1 MVSQTCAVA
10 NHGYDSPLANEV
22 NQLLLGADCRMY
34 SYGIW
39 SFGRDLLKLQQVWFD
54 QQALHNTASSIRHDV

>member
-10 NHGYDSPLANEV
+10 DHGYDGPLANEV
-22 NQLLLGADCRMY
+22 NQLLLGADCRMD

-39 SFGRDLLKLQQVWFD
+39 SLGRDLLKLQQVWFD
-54 QQALHNTASSIRHDV
+54 QQALHNTVSSIRHDG